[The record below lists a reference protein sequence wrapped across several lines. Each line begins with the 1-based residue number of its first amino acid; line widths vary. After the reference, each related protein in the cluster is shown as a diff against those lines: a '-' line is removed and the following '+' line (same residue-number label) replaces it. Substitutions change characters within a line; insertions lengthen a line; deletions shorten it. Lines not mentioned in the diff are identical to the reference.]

1 MSYTEKDYER
11 FEEKM
16 GRPNEVTG
24 CIPWAGCY
32 QSTGYGYF
40 YLDGK
45 MMTAHRA
52 AHLLYIGP
60 IPDGQLVHHKCERRS
75 CCNFRHLEAVTY
87 KQHMAIH
94 YGE

>member
-1 MSYTEKDYER
+1 MSYTKKDYER
-11 FEEKM
+11 FEAKM

-40 YLDGK
+40 RLEGK
-45 MMTAHRA
+45 LMTVQRA
-52 AHLLYIGP
+52 AYLLYVGP
-60 IPDGQLVHHKCERRS
+60 IPDGHLVHHKCENKK
-75 CCNFRHLEAVTY
+75 CCLHSHLEAVTR
-87 KQHMAIH
+87 KEHAAIH